1 MTSPNSLAR
10 QFDIKLK
17 KQLGQNFLSDPS
29 TANMIV
35 ERSRIT
41 GDDTVLEIGP
51 GFGALTIPAARIA
64 GRVFAVEKDHRVI
77 PVLENELHANHLDN
91 VTILHENILSV
102 DLLSLA
108 EKTNSRFI
116 VIGNLPYN
124 ISSQILIQLMSSRSV
139 ISRAVLMFQKELA
152 RRIIS
157 SESCKDYGR
166 LSVMMQ
172 YLADIRSIA
181 KIKAHMFTPK
191 PKIDSEVI
199 EVIFKTEIQNPAID
213 ETFLFQVIKAGFG
226 KRRKNLKNALSASE
240 LAIDT
245 GTAVTGLEHAGIDP
259 NRRAESLTVAEFV
272 MLSNCLYPL
281 VHHP

>member
-10 QFDIKLK
+10 QFDIKFK

-41 GDDTVLEIGP
+41 GEDTVLEIGP
-51 GFGALTIPAARIA
+51 GFGALTIPAAAIA
-64 GRVFAVEKDHRVI
+64 KRLIAVEKDHRVI
-77 PVLENELHANHLDN
+77 PVLKNELQANHLDN
-91 VTILHENILSV
+91 VTILNESILSV

-108 EKTNSRFI
+108 EKANGKLL

-152 RRIIS
+152 QRIIS

-166 LSVMMQ
+166 LSVMIQ

-181 KIKAHMFTPK
+181 KIKAHLFTPK

-199 EVIFKTEIQNPAID
+199 EITFKPEIQNPATD
-213 ETFLFQVIKAGFG
+213 ESFLFQVIKAGFG

-240 LAIDT
+240 LEIDT
-245 GTAVTGLEHAGIDP
+245 ETAITGLMQAGIDP
-259 NRRAESLTVAEFV
+259 NRRAETLTVPEFV

-281 VHHP
+281 VRHC